1 MRTLGVLMTILAL
14 VAGCASPEESG
25 SANLS
30 SPVGNITN
38 PTTEVSESGTVPPA
52 EETSA
57 QVRFSAEILMID
69 AETTVRMTS
78 SWREGCPVPLKDL
91 RLLRL
96 AHRDFAGEAQIG
108 EMVVAAEVAEDVV
121 SVFER
126 LFDSGFP
133 IERMELVDVYGGDD
147 LASMRA
153 DNTSAFN
160 CRKVEGTDRWS
171 EHAYGRAI
179 DINPLLNPWVRGSTV
194 SPPESVQ
201 YADRSLDIAGMI
213 RDGDVVVEAFRDI
226 GWTWGGTW
234 SASKDYQH
242 FSETGK

>member
-1 MRTLGVLMTILAL
+1 MTILAL
-14 VAGCASPEESG
+14 AVGCASQEESG
-25 SANLS
+25 PANLS
-30 SPVGNITN
+30 SPVVSITN
-38 PTTEVSESGTVPPA
+38 PTTEVSESGTVPPV
-52 EETSA
+52 EETPA

-69 AETTVRMTS
+69 PATAARMTT
-78 SWREGCPVPLKDL
+78 SWTEGCPVALEDL
-91 RLLRL
+91 RHLLL
-96 AHRDFAGEAQIG
+96 GYRDFAGEAQIG

-133 IERMELVDVYGGDD
+133 IERMELVDAYRGDD

-194 SPPESVQ
+194 SPPESAQ